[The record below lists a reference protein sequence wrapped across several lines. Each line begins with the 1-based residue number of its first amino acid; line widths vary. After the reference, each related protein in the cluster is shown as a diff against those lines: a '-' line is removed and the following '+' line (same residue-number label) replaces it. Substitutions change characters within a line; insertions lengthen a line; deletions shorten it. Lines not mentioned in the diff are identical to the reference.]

1 MRWRKRRAQLT
12 ASKQAAEEDVT
23 IFGEELRR
31 LDNHVGGL
39 ALDDGMQQDY
49 QRALD
54 SYEDAKVS
62 LNAVRKPEEIRHV
75 TEILDDGRYAVASVK
90 ARIAGEPLPARRSPC
105 FFNPAHG
112 PSVQD
117 VEWAP
122 PGGVP
127 RSVPACAADT
137 ERVLAGA
144 DPSIRT
150 VLAGPR
156 RVPYWEGG
164 PAYSPWAQGYYNR
177 WGGSDLLSGILIGSA
192 FGEPF
197 DLFGGFGDGSGAGQD
212 QDDSGVDADFGD

>member
-1 MRWRKRRAQLT
+1 MRWRRRRAQLA
-12 ASKQAAEEDVT
+12 ASRQAAEEDVT
-23 IFGEELRR
+23 VFGEELLR
-31 LDNHVGGL
+31 LDEQVRSH
-39 ALDDGMQQDY
+39 ALDDGMRQDY
-49 QRALD
+49 QSALD
-54 SYEDAKVS
+54 SYEDAKTS
-62 LNAVRKPEEIRHV
+62 LNAVKKPDEIRHV
-75 TEILDDGRYAVASVK
+75 TEILEDGRYAVASVK

-127 RSVPACAADT
+127 RTVPACAADT
-137 ERVLAGA
+137 ARVLAGS

-177 WGGSDLLSGILIGSA
+177 WGGSDLLSGILIGST
-192 FGEPF
+192 FGGPF
-197 DLFGGFGDGSGAGQD
+197 DLLGGFGDGSD
-212 QDDSGVDADFGD
+212 VTEDDSGADIGFGE

>member
-1 MRWRKRRAQLT
+1 MRWFQRRAQLT

-23 IFGEELRR
+23 VFGEELLR
-31 LDNHVGGL
+31 LDDEVRGH

-54 SYEDAKVS
+54 SYEDAKTS
-62 LNAVRKPEEIRHV
+62 LNAVKKPEEIRHV
-75 TEILDDGRYAVASVK
+75 TEILEDGRFAVASVK

-127 RSVPACAADT
+127 RTVPACAADT
-137 ERVLAGA
+137 ERVLAGTE
-144 DPSIRT
+144 PSIRT

-177 WGGSDLLSGILIGSA
+177 WGGSDLLSGILIGSTL
-192 FGEPF
+192 GGPF
-197 DLFGGFGDGSGAGQD
+197 DLFGGFGDGSDVA
-212 QDDSGVDADFGD
+212 QDDSGADIDFGE